1 MRKIV
6 FTLFITV
13 MILTLASCGKKSQGE
28 VQKQAQTK
36 QMSTDDGWILSGTLE
51 MTEEISKVFST
62 ATEGISDVNYEP
74 MGYLAQ
80 KNGVY
85 CILCRAQ
92 AAESQEAPYY
102 ALVYVNDKGLQN
114 VWDIW
119 MGSHAVK
126 KDDPNKLNPTNDVT
140 KGEEAEKYETNTPDD
155 TETADHTG
163 KRVYFAGPL
172 FNESERDFN
181 LKLVEILETHGYDVF
196 LPQRDGLLATELE
209 GKTEEEKAEM
219 IFEKDC
225 SEVLK
230 ADILFMN
237 LDGRVPDEGACVE
250 LGLAYA
256 NGKRCYGIKTDAR
269 SVELDLDLN
278 PMISECFIELFKNYD
293 GDALVEELEKYLS
306 ENEL

>member
-1 MRKIV
+1 
-6 FTLFITV
+6 
-13 MILTLASCGKKSQGE
+13 MILTLASCNKKSEGE
-28 VQKQAQTK
+28 VPKQTQTE
-36 QMSTDDGWILSGTLE
+36 QMSTDDGWILPGTLE
-51 MTEEISKVFST
+51 MTEEISKIFSK
-62 ATEGISDVNYEP
+62 ATEGISDVKYDP

-85 CILCRAQ
+85 CILCRAHSVSSD
-92 AAESQEAPYY
+92 AAPYY
-102 ALVYVNDKGLQN
+102 ALVYVNDQGVQN

-119 MGSHAVK
+119 MGAHAVK
-126 KDDPNKLNPTNDVT
+126 KDDPNKFSSANYET
-140 KGEEAEKYETNTPDD
+140 KGNDEKNNETNTPADI
-155 TETADHTG
+155 ETADHTG

-181 LKLVEILETHGYDVF
+181 LKLVELLENHGYEVF

-293 GDALVEELEKYLS
+293 GDALVENLEKYLS

>member
-1 MRKIV
+1 
-6 FTLFITV
+6 
-13 MILTLASCGKKSQGE
+13 
-28 VQKQAQTK
+28 
-36 QMSTDDGWILSGTLE
+36 
-51 MTEEISKVFST
+51 MTEEISKLFT
-62 ATEGISDVNYEP
+62 KATEGISDTAYEP
-74 MGYLAQ
+74 MGYMAG
-80 KNGVY
+80 KNGIH
-85 CILCRAQ
+85 CILCRAHD
-92 AAESQEAPYY
+92 AGSNAAPYY
-102 ALVYVNDKGLQN
+102 TLVYVDDQGVQN

-119 MGSHAVK
+119 MGAHAEK
-126 KDDPNKLNPTNDVT
+126 KMDVDPDKIRLTDEETMDDKETGNLDSGN
-140 KGEEAEKYETNTPDD
+140 GEEKAETNTPADI
-155 TETADHTG
+155 ETDAAAG

-172 FNESERDFN
+172 FNESEKDFN
-181 LKLVEILETHGYDVF
+181 LKMVEILEAHGYEVF
-196 LPQRDGLLATELE
+196 LPQRDGFLATDLE
-209 GKTEEEKAEM
+209 GKTEEEKTAM

-269 SVELDLDLN
+269 SVELDLDIN

-293 GDALVEELEKYLS
+293 GDALVKELNKYLS